1 MQMTPSSIHST
12 TKPTDAFVYAPF
24 QVYLLTQ
31 EVSIIQSELLVRS
44 NRNSLLKG
52 VSLFVTRGELPL
64 PQAIHIYLKKKT
76 KGERTLEDRKGDTFT
91 GQRHSHGTGPRTLP
105 RESSPLV

>member
-24 QVYLLTQ
+24 QVYPLTQ

-52 VSLFVTRGELPL
+52 VSLCVTRGELPL
-64 PQAIHIYLKKKT
+64 PQAIHIYLKKKKP
-76 KGERTLEDRKGDTFT
+76 KGKEL
-91 GQRHSHGTGPRTLP
+91 
-105 RESSPLV
+105 